1 MLSRG
6 YKVPRSDLAETLR
19 RLIGAANVAVNRPA
33 VEAGLA
39 LLEAGGDFAD
49 GIIAHEGAWL
59 GADTYLSFDRQA
71 VALVQKQGQ
80 PAGFLG

>member
-1 MLSRG
+1 
-6 YKVPRSDLAETLR
+6 
-19 RLIGAANVAVNRPA
+19 LIGAANVAVNRAA
-33 VEAGLA
+33 VESGLA

-49 GIIAHEGAWL
+49 GVIAHEGVRL

-80 PAGFLG
+80 SARSLG